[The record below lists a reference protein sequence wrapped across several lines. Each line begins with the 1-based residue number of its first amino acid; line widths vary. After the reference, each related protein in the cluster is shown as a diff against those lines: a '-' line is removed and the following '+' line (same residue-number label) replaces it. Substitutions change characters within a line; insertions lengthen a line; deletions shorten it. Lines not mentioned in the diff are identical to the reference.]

1 MEDQDKQTPEPDEER
16 EYKLPPDVEA
26 HGKFPPAPDE
36 EREYKLPPDV
46 EAHGKQPPM
55 TEEGSSEPGDD
66 DPDVEAHKTM
76 I

>member
-1 MEDQDKQTPEPDEER
+1 MEDQDRRVP
-16 EYKLPPDVEA
+16 
-26 HGKFPPAPDE
+26 GPDE

-55 TEEGSSEPGDD
+55 TKEGSSEPGDD

>member
-1 MEDQDKQTPEPDEER
+1 MEDQDRQTPE
-16 EYKLPPDVEA
+16 
-26 HGKFPPAPDE
+26 PDE